1 MPIYTRTGDKGETSL
16 FGGKRVRKSDKFVEV
31 YGSIDELN
39 SWVGLV
45 ASQLTAGE
53 KKDFL
58 HKIQSDLFMIGG
70 FLAGWK
76 DADLS
81 ILSARVAEM
90 EIEID
95 VMGKSL
101 AELHN
106 FILPG
111 GSTAGACA
119 NVARSVTRRVER
131 YLVSLAESQEINADF
146 IKYINRL
153 SDLFFQ
159 LARFINKEAC
169 VKEVVWQGIERR
181 GKSEA

>member
-1 MPIYTRTGDKGETSL
+1 MSKIYTRTGDKGETSL
-16 FGGKRVRKSDKFVEV
+16 FGGKRVKKSDLLVEA
-31 YGSIDELN
+31 YGSVDELN

-45 ASQLTAGE
+45 AAQLPKGE

-81 ILSARVAEM
+81 ILSPRVDEM
-90 EIEID
+90 ELEID
-95 VMGKSL
+95 VMGKTL
-101 AELHN
+101 PELHN

-111 GSTAGACA
+111 GSVAGAYA

-131 YLVSLAESQEINADF
+131 YLVALSDTQNLHSEIL
-146 IKYINRL
+146 KYINRL

-159 LARFINKEAC
+159 LARFINKTENVA
-169 VKEVVWQGIERR
+169 ETVWQGIGRS
-181 GKSEA
+181 KQ